1 MLPKGTAAQRKIHS
15 LADSYRFDR
24 RENCGVT
31 NMSIYWP
38 IALAVFADI
47 FYQISAKS
55 TPSTLNP
62 FVGLTITYL
71 VGAAVS
77 LVIYYI
83 VSGGGNI
90 IEEYKSINW
99 TSFVLGLAI
108 VGLEAGSIYMYKVV
122 EHEHRLHRQIHVSG
136 IALIAVGYFLYK
148 EHVTGTKIL
157 GIAVCLVGLFLINK

>member
-1 MLPKGTAAQRKIHS
+1 
-15 LADSYRFDR
+15 
-24 RENCGVT
+24 
-31 NMSIYWP
+31 MSIYWP

-108 VGLEAGSIYMYKVV
+108 VGLEAGSIYMYKVGWNMNTGYIV
-122 EHEHRLHRQIHVSG
+122 KSMFLG

>member
-1 MLPKGTAAQRKIHS
+1 
-15 LADSYRFDR
+15 
-24 RENCGVT
+24 
-31 NMSIYWP
+31 MSIYWP

-136 IALIAVGYFLYK
+136 NSTYCRRLLSLQGACNRNQDTGNSSLSGRIVPDQQIAEGFCIWK
-148 EHVTGTKIL
+148 ES
-157 GIAVCLVGLFLINK
+157 GL